1 MPDASM
7 HRNETTTAER
17 GFTLIE
23 LLIALGLLAS
33 VVWLSYGMIWN
44 IDQGW
49 SLLQGQL
56 DTQQNPRVATDLL
69 MNDLQQSVDYVTPS
83 GMTVE
88 KVTLL
93 TCPVAFPTSTSTV
106 LIENAA
112 DVPANAVVTLTALAT
127 LITRTITAVASVT
140 TTCAAPV
147 GGSMGQTITSTGTQL
162 TLNTTITSA
171 TAPFGLP
178 YGTLLSPLPVAY
190 TTSGTQAIRIT
201 STLADNVAGLSVS
214 QPATTLSAQANQNAG
229 SITVS
234 SAAPFAVGDL
244 VFIDAGNSNAE
255 IRAISSISSTT
266 VTLDQNLFVTHTS
279 GAPVRRK
286 LAATNITDQI
296 TQPQLGGNQLQTVT
310 LTSEGAPRNPPL
322 K

>member
-1 MPDASM
+1 M
-7 HRNETTTAER
+7 HRNGTTTAER
-17 GFTLIE
+17 GYTLIE
-23 LLIALGLLAS
+23 LLITLALLAS

-56 DTQQNPRVATDLL
+56 DTQQNPRVATDRLV
-69 MNDLQQSVDYVTPS
+69 NDLQQSVDYVTPS
-83 GMTVE
+83 SSLTVQ
-88 KVTLL
+88 KATLL
-93 TCPVAFPTSTSTV
+93 TCPVAFPTSTSTILV
-106 LIENAA
+106 ENAA

-127 LITRTITAVASVT
+127 LITRTVTAVASVT

-178 YGTLLSPLPVAY
+178 YGTLLSPLPVTY
-190 TTSGTQAIRIT
+190 TASGTQAIRT
-201 STLADNVAGLSVS
+201 TFTLADNVAGLSFS

-234 SAAPFAVGDL
+234 SAAPFAAGDL
-244 VFIDAGNSNAE
+244 IFIDAGNSNAE

-286 LAATNITDQI
+286 LATTNITDQF
-296 TQPQLGGNQLQTVT
+296 TQPAIGGNQVQTVT